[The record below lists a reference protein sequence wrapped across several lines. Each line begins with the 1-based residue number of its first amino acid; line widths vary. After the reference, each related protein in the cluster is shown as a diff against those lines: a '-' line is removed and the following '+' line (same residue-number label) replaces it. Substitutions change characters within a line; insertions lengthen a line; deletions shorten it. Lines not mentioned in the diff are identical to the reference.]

1 MILLVRYGEIHLKGL
16 NRPYFERLLRR
27 NMESALKEYADVRI
41 QKGEGRFYVSG
52 FAQNEAAGVTEA
64 LRKVFGVHSV
74 SPAVET
80 GKTME
85 EIYATAAGILKEHMQ
100 SRGITQATFKVQA
113 KRADK
118 RFPLNSMQICADVGA
133 YVLKHMEG
141 LTVDVHNPQI
151 PIYIEVREQAFCY
164 LDIISGPGGLPV
176 GSGGSAMLLLSGGI
190 DSPVAGYMTAKRG
203 VALHAV
209 HFQSPP
215 YTSEAAKQKVLQ
227 LGRLLT
233 AYAGPVRLHVV
244 NFTEIQMEIYKNCPH
259 EELVTIM
266 RRFMMRIAER
276 VARQNGAA
284 ALVTGE
290 SIGQVAS
297 QTLDSMAVTG
307 AVVHMPILRP
317 VIGMDKQEI
326 MERAVQIGTYET
338 SILPYEDCCTIFVP
352 KHPVTHPKLERIERS
367 ESRLPVD
374 ELVEK
379 ALAGIETTD
388 L

>member
-1 MILLVRYGEIHLKGL
+1 MMLLVRYGEIHLKGL

-27 NMESALKEYADVRI
+27 NMESALKEFAGAAIR
-41 QKGEGRFYVSG
+41 KGEGRFYVTG
-52 FAQNEAAGVTEA
+52 FAERDAAGITEA
-64 LRKVFGVHSV
+64 LVKVFGVHSV
-74 SPAVET
+74 SLATET

-85 EIYATAAGILKEHMQ
+85 DICQTAQKTVREYMQ
-100 SRGITQATFKVQA
+100 SRGITQATFKAQA

-118 RFPLNSMQICADVGA
+118 RFPLNSMQICAEVGA
-133 YVLKHMEG
+133 YLLKNVGG
-141 LTVDVHNPQI
+141 LTVDVHNPGI
-151 PIYIEVREQAFCY
+151 TVYIEVREQAFCY
-164 LDIISGPGGLPV
+164 LDIIPGPGGLPV
-176 GSGGSAMLLLSGGI
+176 GSGGCAMLLLSGGI

-203 VALHAV
+203 VALQAI

-215 YTSEAAKQKVLQ
+215 YTSEAAKQKVVQ
-227 LGRLLT
+227 LAKLVS
-233 AYAGPVRLHVV
+233 AYAGPMRLHVV
-244 NFTEIQMEIYKNCPH
+244 RFTDMQMEIYKNCPH

-266 RRFMMRIAER
+266 RRFMMRFAER
-276 VARQNGAA
+276 AARENGAA
-284 ALVTGE
+284 AIITGE

-307 AVVHMPILRP
+307 AVVRMPILRP

-326 MERAVQIGTYET
+326 MEKAAQIGTYET

-367 ESRLPVD
+367 ESRLNVD

-379 ALAGIETTD
+379 AFQGIETMD
-388 L
+388 I